1 MICKRIHLTPRGEWV
16 RDGLGAVLAFLVLP
30 GTVLIAGKLIGL

>member
-1 MICKRIHLTPRGEWV
+1 MICNRIHLTARGEWV

-30 GTVLIAGKLIGL
+30 ATVLVAGKLAGL